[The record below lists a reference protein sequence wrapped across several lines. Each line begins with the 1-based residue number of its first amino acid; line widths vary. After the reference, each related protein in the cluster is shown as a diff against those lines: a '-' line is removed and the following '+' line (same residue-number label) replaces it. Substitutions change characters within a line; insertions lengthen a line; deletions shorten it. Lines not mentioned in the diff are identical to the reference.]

1 MSHPFCYLQNLKG
14 NTRLAEKVIEVR
26 MISAPH
32 SCLTTR
38 SLPIASDRCLETY
51 LREIDEVPLLNAE
64 REVLLGRLVQ
74 QGDEVAREEMIRA
87 NLRLVVSIAKRF
99 RNRGL
104 TLPDLIAEGNI
115 GLLKGIA
122 KFNPEAGFRFSTY
135 ATWWIQ
141 QTIRRA
147 LINSVKNVRVPS
159 YMVEILTK
167 CNRVSHEIE
176 NDNGHRPSPL
186 EIAEQIGISHKNTT
200 VVQQTLRSQE
210 ADSSLG
216 DESMCAV
223 PGQHRDHNRDCK
235 PPDEIVMHEDSL
247 ATLRDILEIIDPLE
261 AAVLRMRYGLDDQEP
276 ATLETVSNAL
286 GVSRERVRQIESHT
300 LRKLHAYVVQ
310 GTSPRQIM
318 PFAGRRAGS
327 IEKTDP
333 RRTAQ

>member
-1 MSHPFCYLQNLKG
+1 MWSEPHPSQ
-14 NTRLAEKVIEVR
+14 A
-26 MISAPH
+26 
-32 SCLTTR
+32 TR

-64 REVLLGRLVQ
+64 REVTLGRLVQ
-74 QGDEVAREEMIRA
+74 EGNEEAREEMIRA
-87 NLRLVVSIAKRF
+87 NLRLVVSVAKRF

-115 GLLKGIA
+115 GLLKGIE
-122 KFNPEAGFRFSTY
+122 KFDPEAGFRFSTY

-167 CNRVSHEIE
+167 WNRVSTEIE
-176 NDNGHRPSPL
+176 NDNGARPSPL
-186 EIAEQIGISHKNTT
+186 EVAEQIGLSKKNTK

-210 ADSSLG
+210 SAPSLG
-216 DESMCAV
+216 SEGMHAV
-223 PGQHRDHNRDCK
+223 PGQHRDHNRDCMT
-235 PPDEIVMHEDSL
+235 PDEIVMHEDSL
-247 ATLRDILEIIDPLE
+247 ETLRDILEIIDPLE
-261 AAVLRMRYGLDDQEP
+261 AAVLRMRYGLDNEDP

-300 LRKLHAYVVQ
+300 LRKLHSYVVQ
-310 GTSPRQIM
+310 GTSPEQIL
-318 PFAGRRAGS
+318 PFSGRRAGGVG
-327 IEKTDP
+327 KTGP
-333 RRTAQ
+333 HRTAQ